1 MRLDDLLRLS
11 VRQVLRHRHRYLGVF
26 LAIALGTAG
35 FITIITMGRELKEKF
50 NQDLDLIGG
59 VTIIMTSFENQLTSR
74 PQWFRP
80 QTMTALRRL
89 PGVKNISRVALN
101 WAEANWHN
109 HRYNFAVVA
118 VDEAFW
124 GVRNFW
130 PHTGKLFDPG
140 TISGRKRECVL
151 GAALARNIFGPQNAS
166 GHSIEIDHE
175 LYRVTGVLGGMVDS
189 SLANS
194 AFLPL
199 TTAMDRLLTPT
210 LPDRLYI
217 RCLTWDDVEKVA
229 AAIPAVVRGHQSADQ
244 LRIRINWERLERV
257 VRIAWWIEF
266 FIYSAVGATLL
277 LGGLGI
283 WNVMMAAVR
292 SRTREIG
299 LKKAVGAEDRDIL
312 AQFLTEAICLSLSA
326 ALVGI
331 GLGRMTI
338 EIMGYILNN
347 RPPEGLFL
355 LASGLGLM
363 FALVIG
369 VGAGLYPSLQASRM
383 EVVTATRY
391 E

>member
-1 MRLDDLLRLS
+1 LRLDDLLRLS

-35 FITIITMGRELKEKF
+35 FITIITMGRDLKEKF

-59 VTIIMTSFENQLTSR
+59 VTIILISFDNQLTSR
-74 PQWFRP
+74 PLWFRP
-80 QTMTALRRL
+80 NTMAALRRL
-89 PGVKNISRVALN
+89 PGVKDVSRIAMN
-101 WAEANWHN
+101 WAEANWRN
-109 HRYNFAVVA
+109 HQYNFAVIA

-130 PHTGKLFDPG
+130 PHTGKLFGPKAV
-140 TISGRKRECVL
+140 SGRKRECVL
-151 GAALARNIFGPQNAS
+151 GAALAKNIFGHQNVA
-166 GHSIEIDHE
+166 GYSIEIDHE
-175 LYRVTGVLGGMVDS
+175 LYRVMGVLGGLVDS
-189 SLANS
+189 SLTNS

-199 TTAMDRLLTPT
+199 TTAMDRLPGVT

-229 AAIPAVVRGHQSADQ
+229 AAIPDVIQAHQFSEQ
-244 LRIRINWERLERV
+244 LQIRITWERLERV
-257 VRIAWWIEF
+257 IRIAWWIEF
-266 FIYSAVGATLL
+266 FIYSAIGATML
-277 LGGLGI
+277 LGGMGI

-312 AQFLTEAICLSLSA
+312 AHFLTEAVCLSLSA

-331 GLGRMTI
+331 GLGRLMI
-338 EIMGYILNN
+338 ETMGYILNN

-355 LASGLGLM
+355 LSSGLGLM
-363 FALVIG
+363 FALLIG